1 MFLIT
6 DAQLSLDYD
15 LFLGAVG
22 LLKRLRRNEDG
33 IYKQNF
39 NFFLVVFLTFKEGI
53 DFIVYLVFLFQQT
66 EDWA

>member
-6 DAQLSLDYD
+6 DAQLSLNYD